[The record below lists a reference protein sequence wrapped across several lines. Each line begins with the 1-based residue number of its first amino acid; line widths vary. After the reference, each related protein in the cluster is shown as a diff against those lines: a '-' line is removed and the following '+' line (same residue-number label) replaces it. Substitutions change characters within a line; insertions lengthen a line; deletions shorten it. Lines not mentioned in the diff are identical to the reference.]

1 MEESRNYNIER
12 LAGDGNLEEL
22 KHLLGSDFTQEEIDI
37 ALSNALAYSKTET
50 AEFLISIGADISWG
64 NFDGV
69 YYAVH
74 NDELEGLKYSIS
86 KGIDINERQGMILNT
101 SIMTATNTKSTNLV
115 KWILD
120 NGANPNLL
128 SKDSKDV
135 VHRYGTEELKELI
148 KNATQQWL

>member
-1 MEESRNYNIER
+1 MS
-12 LAGDGNLEEL
+12 
-22 KHLLGSDFTQEEIDI
+22 QEEIDI
-37 ALSNALAYSKTET
+37 ALSNALAYSKTEM

-86 KGIDINERQGMILNT
+86 KGVDINERQGMILNT

-128 SKDSKDV
+128 SKDSKDIV
-135 VHRYGTEELKELI
+135 DRYGTEELKELI

>member
-37 ALSNALAYSKTET
+37 ALSNALAYSKTEM

-86 KGIDINERQGMILNT
+86 KGVDINERQGMILNT

-128 SKDSKDV
+128 SKDSKDIV
-135 VHRYGTEELKELI
+135 DRYGTEELKELI

>member
-1 MEESRNYNIER
+1 MEESRSYNIER
-12 LAGDGNLEEL
+12 LAGDGILNEL
-22 KHLLGSDFTQEEIDI
+22 KHLLGSDFTQEEIDV

-50 AEFLISIGADISWG
+50 ADFLISIGADISWG

-86 KGIDINERQGMILNT
+86 KGVDINERLGMILNT

-120 NGANPNLL
+120 NGANPNFL
-128 SKDSKDV
+128 SKSSKDIV
-135 VHRYGTEELKELI
+135 DRYGTEELKELI